1 MKEFGDNFNVE
12 YHMELAKMY
21 GIKPEKLDDFLK
33 RMMDYNIK
41 LEREEYGGNTGI
53 HKIND
58 DEKEK

>member
-1 MKEFGDNFNVE
+1 MKAIVNNFDVD

-21 GIKPEKLDDFLK
+21 GIKTDKLDDFLK

-41 LEREEYGGNTGI
+41 LERDGLGGNDTI

-58 DEKEK
+58 DEKEN

>member
-12 YHMELAKMY
+12 YHKELAKMY

-41 LEREEYGGNTGI
+41 LERDKYGGNNSI
-53 HKIND
+53 HKTIEND
-58 DEKEK
+58 NN

>member
-41 LEREEYGGNTGI
+41 LERDEYGGNKSI
-53 HKIND
+53 HKTIEND
-58 DEKEK
+58 NH